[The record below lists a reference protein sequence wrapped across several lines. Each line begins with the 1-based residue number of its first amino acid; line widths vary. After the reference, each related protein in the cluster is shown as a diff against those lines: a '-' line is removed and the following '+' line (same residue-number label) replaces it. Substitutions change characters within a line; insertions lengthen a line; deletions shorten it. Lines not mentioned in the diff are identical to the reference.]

1 MNMPIPLS
9 RIKAKISA
17 DLDRK
22 IKFRERLN
30 ILHDSL
36 KPVVL
41 SQLAYMFS
49 PETFEDMKNYVDVS
63 NNLAKRICSELSI
76 VYKEEPNRKVT
87 PKSPDKRYQ
96 EIQTQ
101 MRLNDKMGRVNFYL
115 NGLNDLILFPAI
127 YGNRID
133 LNILT
138 PDKVTVFED
147 EDDPTMIE
155 ALAIEDFYYNEQG
168 KKITLY
174 YFWSP
179 LEHYILDENFNKQY
193 VFGNEQGLNPYW
205 EFNKDRQ
212 SHCFYPFIAA
222 HNTPRCHSFW
232 DETTGMDLFEAT
244 KSIAIKN
251 SFIYFMFPMQ
261 FKQMAI
267 QNEGIDTG
275 QQSVKNPQIKSPL
288 HVMQTNGQT
297 QVLDWQSQLVQ
308 LKEIVESQLYQVG
321 SNYGISAENFKLTA
335 VETSGFARMIAK
347 ERLLEIRANQV
358 KNYREIEAQIFLSS
372 AIANNLYQ
380 LGSEISESS
389 KFSIDFKEPGFPS
402 DPSMELDVLQKKI
415 SLGMTNILD
424 EIKKQNPDIK
434 TDDEAEAELDRNIQI
449 RNKVQSK
456 FSGLISFQSQSVN
469 RGDKADA
476 NDE

>member
-1 MNMPIPLS
+1 MSAPITLG

-22 IKFRERLN
+22 VKFRERLN
-30 ILHDSL
+30 ILNDSL
-36 KPVVL
+36 KPVITSNL
-41 SQLAYMFS
+41 SLMFS

-63 NNLAKRICSELSI
+63 NNLAKRVCQEVSI
-76 VYKEEPNRKVT
+76 VYKDEPNRKVT
-87 PKSPDKRYQ
+87 PKGIDKRYQ
-96 EIQTQ
+96 EISMQ
-101 MRLNDKMGRVNFYL
+101 MRLNEKMGRINYYL
-115 NGLNDLILFPAI
+115 NGLNDLIIFPAI
-127 YGNRID
+127 YGNRLD

-147 EDDPTMIE
+147 EDDPTTIE

-168 KKITLY
+168 KKVTLY

-179 LEHYILDENFNKQY
+179 LEHYILDENFNKQS
-193 VFGNEQGLNPYW
+193 VIGNEDGLNPYW
-205 EFNKDRQ
+205 EFNKLRDYPG
-212 SHCFYPFIAA
+212 FYPFIAA
-222 HNTPRCHSFW
+222 HNTPRLHSFW
-232 DETTGMDLFEAT
+232 DETTGTDLFEAT
-244 KSIAIKN
+244 KSLAIKN

-297 QVLDWQSQLVQ
+297 QVLDWQSQLTQ
-308 LKEIVESQLYQVG
+308 LKEMVESQLYQVG

-335 VETSGFARMIAK
+335 AETSGFARMISR
-347 ERLLEIRANQV
+347 ERLMEVRAAQT
-358 KNYREIEAQIFLSS
+358 KIYREIESQIFLSS
-372 AIANNLYQ
+372 AIANNLYS
-380 LGSEISESS
+380 LGPEISESA
-389 KFSIDFKEPGFPS
+389 KFSIDFAEPGFPS

-415 SLGMTNILD
+415 NLGMTNILD

-434 TDDEAEAELDRNIQI
+434 TDEEAENELDRNIQI

-456 FSGLISFQSQSVN
+456 FSGLLSFQSQSN
-469 RGDKADA
+469 QGDK
-476 NDE
+476 NGQNQ